1 MRRTKRGFGM
11 LLWALLALLLVAVLG
26 GWVSG
31 IPAIGPHVSRN
42 SEGYVVAL
50 LLAPVIDRVHRRGS
64 SSLSWSATAL
74 AAGGALAVG
83 VGCLWWSPLSSIG
96 AIHTLNEA
104 FFAAAVLISYV
115 RVARPLPRLAWSL
128 PLVALA
134 IPVLLGWTRL
144 GETLAETYGFCVLV
158 PLGLDWV
165 DRAILEP
172 TRPRSLPRVW
182 AWIATLV
189 AVPTLI
195 SVLVARHPSGP
206 AAGVVDYLSRPT
218 EAFVAALLLHA
229 YFSALLPW
237 LERRAG
243 GIPAG

>member
-1 MRRTKRGFGM
+1 MDPTGGDSRGDLRVLRTRAAGTG
-11 LLWALLALLLVAVLG
+11 LG
-26 GWVSG
+26 GSRT
-31 IPAIGPHVSRN
+31 AEAADGP
-42 SEGYVVAL
+42 L
-50 LLAPVIDRVHRRGS
+50 
-64 SSLSWSATAL
+64 
-74 AAGGALAVG
+74 
-83 VGCLWWSPLSSIG
+83 
-96 AIHTLNEA
+96 
-104 FFAAAVLISYV
+104 
-115 RVARPLPRLAWSL
+115 
-128 PLVALA
+128 
-134 IPVLLGWTRL
+134 
-144 GETLAETYGFCVLV
+144 
-158 PLGLDWV
+158 
-165 DRAILEP
+165 AILEP

-195 SVLVARHPSGP
+195 SILVARHPSGP